1 LLGTARRRWK
11 WREEVS
17 GEQRVTAAYNLVRAR
32 KLLAEEIVP
41 TNQCFR
47 NALNV
52 LSAAEGKLKRA
63 TIKESAVKPELDK
76 QLERCA
82 SMLEK
87 SRIALEQR
95 RKSYWENSLFA
106 EPAEKMTWMI
116 ELDDKNRVHSIPP
129 KELAEH
135 ERIFEKAEYLR
146 QLVKRI
152 DLDARFQVRVA
163 VDPQVLSF
171 ARLHFADYNR
181 SVNAPDLYLRKSR
194 QNARWQTNRGRQRDY
209 CTCRRSENT
218 RCTPEVI

>member
-135 ERIFEKAEYLR
+135 ERIFEKAKYLR

-163 VDPQVLSF
+163 VILRSYLS
-171 ARLHFADYNR
+171 
-181 SVNAPDLYLRKSR
+181 
-194 QNARWQTNRGRQRDY
+194 RDY
-209 CTCRRSENT
+209 ISLITISRLTLLTYICGNLGKMHDGKLIVDGREITVLAVDQKIRDAHLK
-218 RCTPEVI
+218 